1 MPRFRFQWSNID
13 STVILSLIDSLKLT
27 GTQDSSE
34 LLRKKYGAKPGD
46 DFIKDAWPILLDN
59 WLAKDSQFATAV
71 ANGARTN
78 ALGNT
83 AINDDLEYL
92 RSCRNTIGLRREA
105 LKVFL
110 AYGEQSKTDLG
121 LNRLLPSSTGNS
133 STEDVGQQNE
143 NTASAID
150 QENGSLIDLVKDAIS
165 ILYSVD
171 VEKILVDDDGD
182 IGVPCGSAL
191 VFVRFPTN
199 VNAIRLFSILLRNIP
214 EGNDVYG
221 TLNDIN
227 SNLNAGFL
235 YFSNNMIFLEHTILA
250 DGGVSLVNLIKNIDY
265 FTDTADFFDDKLQER
280 FGGEIFR
287 MSPAADEIEV

>member
-1 MPRFRFQWSNID
+1 MPRFRFQWSNIGSD
-13 STVILSLIDSLKLT
+13 LIQALIDTLKLT
-27 GTQDSSE
+27 GTQDPAE

-46 DFIKDAWPILLDN
+46 DFIKDAWAILLDN
-59 WLAKDSQFATAV
+59 WLAKDSQFASAV

-78 ALGNT
+78 ELGNT
-83 AINDDLEYL
+83 SLNDDLDYL

-110 AYGEQSKTDLG
+110 AYGEQSKTDLE
-121 LNRLLPSSTGNS
+121 LNKLLPSNTGNNAS
-133 STEDVGQQNE
+133 EDAAQENE
-143 NTASAID
+143 QGASPSD
-150 QENGSLIDLVKDAIS
+150 QENSSLVDLVKDAIS

-182 IGVPCGSAL
+182 IGVPSGSAL
-191 VFVRFPTN
+191 VFARFPTS

-214 EGNDVYG
+214 EGTDVYD

-227 SNLNAGFL
+227 ANINAGFL

-250 DGGVSLVNLIKNIDY
+250 DGGLSLLNVIKNIDY

-280 FGGEIFR
+280 FGGDLFR
-287 MSPAADEIEV
+287 VSPAADEIEA

>member
-59 WLAKDSQFATAV
+59 WLAKDSQFASAV

-110 AYGEQSKTDLG
+110 AYGEQSKTDLE
-121 LNRLLPSSTGNS
+121 LNRLLPSSTGNN
-133 STEDVGQQNE
+133 STEDVEQQNE

-199 VNAIRLFSILLRNIP
+199 VNAIRLFSILLKNP